1 MQISL
6 AALTNGK
13 IACEQRCRA
22 SVQGRRDGRRIR
34 NFRRPPRKQDEEMA
48 LYARANVKPAGALAI
63 YFLRSPHGFAE
74 IEHIDVSAAKSAPDV
89 VAVFTGADLAEAHF
103 QTISPAYPI
112 P

>member
-6 AALTNGK
+6 AALNNGK

-48 LYARANVKPAGALAI
+48 LYARANVGWAHE
-63 YFLRSPHGFAE
+63 STAE
-74 IEHIDVSAAKSAPDV
+74 PLPSVTEHISELYAKASI
-89 VAVFTGADLAEAHF
+89 T
-103 QTISPAYPI
+103 
-112 P
+112 